1 MNPLPFMLGSDET
14 HAVLSAIL
22 REVQGTDTRLEGWSA
37 HPFLKFGKRRAARYD
52 VDARSGGESHVRHYQ
67 WVGKLYERDDDARK
81 VATVLRDLAAIDC
94 GARGGLAV
102 PRVVAY
108 HAPRRLLLLTFEAG
122 EPVSSVIAHDPRTA
136 LPAIGRALAALHTSP
151 VTIDAVTSAAA
162 VLSDLRTRIA
172 ERCTRFPG
180 ETAFLQDKLMQLER
194 DAALAPS
201 ALSFVH
207 GDFGLANLL
216 WRAGQIVVLDFDK
229 CAIGDPAQDL
239 GNLLCQ
245 LLRSTLRK
253 PGGLPDFDSMRV
265 AILDAYQRYA
275 SDDPGLVERVAWYEQ
290 ATLLRKLLREP
301 FPGFENDPAQQGRG
315 DAATAGRSDGMAGCR
330 SE

>member
-1 MNPLPFMLGSDET
+1 MNPLPFMLASDET
-14 HAVLSAIL
+14 QAVLSAIL
-22 REVQGTDTRLEGWSA
+22 REVHGTDTRLEGWSA

-81 VATVLRDLAAIDC
+81 VATALRDLAAIDC

-108 HAPRRLLLLTFEAG
+108 HAPRRLLLLTLEAG
-122 EPVSSVIAHDPRTA
+122 EPVSSAIAHDARTA
-136 LPAIGRALAALHTSP
+136 LPAIGRALAALHRSP

-162 VLSDLRTRIA
+162 VLTDLRTRIA
-172 ERCTRFPG
+172 ERCARFPG
-180 ETAFLQDKLMQLER
+180 ETAFLQHKLMQLER
-194 DAALAPS
+194 DAPLAPS
-201 ALSFVH
+201 APSFVH
-207 GDFGLANLL
+207 GDFGPANLL
-216 WRAGQIVVLDFDK
+216 WRAGQIVALDFDK

-253 PGGLPDFDSMRV
+253 PGQLPDFDSMRV
-265 AILDAYQRYA
+265 AILDAYQRCT

-290 ATLLRKLLREP
+290 ATLLHKLQREP
-301 FPGFENDPAQQGRG
+301 FPGFENDPAQRGRG